1 MNNGV
6 TKKENITQ
14 SSNRT
19 DNLKTFK
26 NFLKCDI
33 KIKEILIRL
42 APHEVDDW
50 NEESRIEYINKL
62 YNGLNQLKNMFLSS
76 VEKFEFGPVVN
87 KAIIDY
93 FEKASRGFLI
103 GKYESGI
110 CQKMYASQ
118 FACMNEKF
126 IENVKEKFVGYS
138 TTEISDLV
146 NVVNKAATVNEL
158 LHAIHSYII
167 NNENILQSMPII
179 GHKENI
185 EGEDITL
192 YGEENDVAQRVF
204 NEFPLEMDCGITDIV
219 SFSNEVFMMVRDR
232 GHALMIDLNTLKP
245 DDVEV
250 RYFIPKLC
258 NEDMIRQL
266 PGINRS
272 SITENGATGFFISD
286 KKEITKRLFDFIEK
300 VPMDSDM
307 VWNYSDLPINERKN
321 SVEFKN
327 KSFNEN
333 EDKLEQ
339 TNFQKD
345 DFIFNKEDVQEMVM
359 QKGKS
364 GRKISKIEL
373 IMNKVM
379 AEIKKQKTMRF
390 GNKDKEVGDD

>member
-1 MNNGV
+1 MDNDV
-6 TKKENITQ
+6 KKEENIIK
-14 SSNRT
+14 SNSRT
-19 DNLKTFK
+19 DNLNAFK
-26 NFLKCDI
+26 DFLKCDV
-33 KIKEILIRL
+33 KVKEILIRL
-42 APHEVDDW
+42 APYEYDDY

-62 YNGLNQLKNMFLSS
+62 YNGLNQLKDIFLSS
-76 VEKFEFGPVVN
+76 IGKFGFDPVID

-93 FEKASRGFLI
+93 FEKAKKNFLI

-110 CQKMYASQ
+110 CQKIYSSQ
-118 FACMNEKF
+118 FSCMNEKF
-126 IENVKEKFVGYS
+126 IENVKKNFVGY
-138 TTEISDLV
+138 TMTEISDLV
-146 NVVNKAATVNEL
+146 NVVNKATTVNEL

-192 YGEENDVAQRVF
+192 YGEENDVAQSVF

-219 SFSNEVFMMVRDR
+219 SFSNEIFMMIRDR

-266 PGINRS
+266 PGINMS
-272 SITENGATGFFISD
+272 SITKNGASGFFISD
-286 KKEITKRLFDFIEK
+286 KKEITKNLFNFIEK

-307 VWNYSDLPINERKN
+307 VWSYSNFLISETKSNVESKNESINEDNR
-321 SVEFKN
+321 
-327 KSFNEN
+327 
-333 EDKLEQ
+333 EQ

-345 DFIFNKEDVQEMVM
+345 DFIFDKEDVREMVM